1 MPDAESSASPPGE
14 RPRPLWN
21 VISVA
26 LPLLVVIIGVVQI
39 LTTPFGG
46 GDYAGRLGSAVLLII
61 ALGIGCGVGFMAAVI
76 ALIRGERW
84 TALSWLGA
92 IGNGAVLVPML
103 NLAFQD

>member
-1 MPDAESSASPPGE
+1 MPETDQGASPPGE

-26 LPLLVVIIGVVQI
+26 LPLIVLVVGIAQI
-39 LTTPFGG
+39 LSAPFGG

-61 ALGIGCGVGFMAAVI
+61 ALGIGCIVGLVAAVI

-84 TALSWLGA
+84 AALSWFGA
-92 IGNGAVLVPML
+92 LCNGLALVPIL
-103 NLAFQD
+103 SLAFQD